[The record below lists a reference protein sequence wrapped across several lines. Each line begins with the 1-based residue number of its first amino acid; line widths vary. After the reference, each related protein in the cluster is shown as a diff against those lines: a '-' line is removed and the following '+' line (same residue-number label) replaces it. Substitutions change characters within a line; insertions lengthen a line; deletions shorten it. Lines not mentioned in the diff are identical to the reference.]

1 MTRWK
6 RSERRDTAAHIVK
19 VAAKLPV
26 ADISQNWE
34 IDTFLGGEQTDEHD
48 EFAEGEAAF
57 SFLPR
62 TTDKIAVIAI
72 NEEKL
77 ANLGG
82 RFRFEC
88 LLNSILKKVRTFWL
102 TEYIELAFQ

>member
-1 MTRWK
+1 M
-6 RSERRDTAAHIVK
+6 K

-48 EFAEGEAAF
+48 EFAEREAAF

-62 TTDKIAVIAI
+62 TTDRIAVVAI

-77 ANLGG
+77 ASLGS
-82 RFRFEC
+82 RLRFE
-88 LLNSILKKVRTFWL
+88 WL
-102 TEYIELAFQ
+102 